1 VNIHLLQVTVCFF
14 RMMKQHAVPFIKI
27 LEMSA
32 KRFEEIR
39 DHVLSLARMDAAP
52 NELEELGRCMWQL
65 SVTGRSMVAIDHGR
79 PMIIPTEEDL
89 SSRDFDPVHFIEE
102 GDERGL
108 RQFRSRLN
116 NVSIS
121 HS

>member
-1 VNIHLLQVTVCFF
+1 
-14 RMMKQHAVPFIKI
+14 
-27 LEMSA
+27 MSA

-39 DHVLSLARMDAAP
+39 DHVLSLARMDAGP
-52 NELEELGRCMWQL
+52 NELEELERCMWQL
-65 SVTGRSMVAIDHGR
+65 NVTGRSMVSVDRGM
-79 PMIIPTEEDL
+79 PVVIPADDDL
-89 SSRDFDPVHFIEE
+89 SSREFDPVHFIEE

-108 RQFRSRLN
+108 NRFRSRLN